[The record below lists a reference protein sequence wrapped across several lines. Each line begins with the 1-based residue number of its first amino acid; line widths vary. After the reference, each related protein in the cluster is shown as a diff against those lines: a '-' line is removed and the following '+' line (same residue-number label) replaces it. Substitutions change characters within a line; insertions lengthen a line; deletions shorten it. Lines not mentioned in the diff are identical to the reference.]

1 MKASL
6 IKIGNS
12 QGVRI
17 PKPIIEQCGLANEVE
32 LEVRDRQL
40 VIKPVRHPRQG
51 WEKAF
56 KAMAENGDDAL
67 LNPDAGNTW
76 DREEWEWK

>member
-1 MKASL
+1 MKASI

-17 PKPIIEQCGLANEVE
+17 PKPIIEQCGFKDEVE
-32 LEVRDRQL
+32 LEVHNKEI
-40 VIKPVRHPRQG
+40 VIKSIRYPRSN

-56 KAMAENGDDAL
+56 KTMAANSDDKL
-67 LNPDAGNTW
+67 IESPVTKW
-76 DREEWEWK
+76 DEDEWEWA